1 MRTDAGTE
9 LGLEFRSSELR
20 LLKGLPPK
28 AGQGVLAKVSK
39 MSGNGTVTAYRACV
53 SCLSRYGAGVQTVQR
68 LLVRKN
74 CQHPGVAIKMV
85 TGNLAAGKK
94 TDQRHIAQSAADD
107 LQLGTGA
114 AKVRSTPT

>member
-39 MSGNGTVTAYRACV
+39 MTGNGTVTAYRACV
-53 SCLSRYGAGVQTVQR
+53 SCLSRYGAVVQTVQR

-74 CQHPGVAIKMV
+74 SQYPGVAIKMV
-85 TGNLAAGKK
+85 AGNLTSGEKA
-94 TDQRHIAQSAADD
+94 DQRHITQSAAHN
-107 LQLGTGA
+107 L
-114 AKVRSTPT
+114 